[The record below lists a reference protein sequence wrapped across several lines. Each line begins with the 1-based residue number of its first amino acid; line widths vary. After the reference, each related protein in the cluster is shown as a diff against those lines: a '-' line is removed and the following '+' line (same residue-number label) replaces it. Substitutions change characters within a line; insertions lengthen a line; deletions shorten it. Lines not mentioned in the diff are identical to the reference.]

1 MQLAVLV
8 IYLAALITPWLFVQ
22 HQHRTAYIMA
32 LVPAALTI
40 WFATHIPM
48 IAGGEVFIQEYQWI
62 PGLDISLTMV
72 LDGLSLMFALLIC
85 GIGTLIVL
93 YAGAYL
99 KGNPA
104 QNRFLV
110 ILLAFMGSMLGLVL
124 ADNLITLFVFWEL
137 TSITSYMLIGFNHQ
151 SAEARKAALQGL
163 IVTVAGGL
171 ALLCGL
177 VMLASMAGSYSIQE
191 ILNTPETLTE
201 HPLFVGMLI
210 CLLLGAFTKS
220 AQFPFHF
227 WLPNAMA
234 APTPVSAY
242 LHSAT
247 MVKAG
252 IYLLARLQPELG
264 ESGLW
269 TVLLSSFGAM
279 TMLTGAFMAVRSTD
293 LKKLLAYSTIMAL
306 GTLTLLIGIGTETAM
321 IAFAA
326 YLLAHSLYKGALF
339 MLAGIVDH
347 EAGSRDV
354 TLLGGL
360 RKNLPLTAI
369 LVAVAALSLAGIP
382 PLFGFVAKELL
393 LEAMLDGAF
402 HSFIFVF
409 VMVASIFV
417 VTVASVIALR
427 PFFGAFKAPKAEKD
441 IHEPPKAMLAGPIVL
456 VLLSLVAGVIPGTVG
471 NWVTLPASN
480 AVAGNVVDGYLALWH
495 GLNLPLL
502 LSGISITLGLLLFK
516 YWDTFRN
523 RLKVLDPIIAR
534 GPERGYFWFM
544 DAIVWVAEWQTHI
557 LQNGSMRNYLR
568 TIVLVFVGLTGY
580 TLISRYQ
587 LHWNWDVD
595 LYFHEF
601 ITVGILVAAAIAAC
615 VTRSRL
621 GSVAAM
627 GAVGFSVALIFILF
641 SAPDL
646 GITQILVETLTVILL
661 VLVLFRLPGFSNVST
676 TRERI
681 RDAVVALLV
690 GVLIMFLI
698 MITIDVQLF
707 EPISGY
713 MIENSYTLAHGR
725 NIVNV
730 ILVDYRALDTLGEIF
745 VLALAAMGVYAMIK
759 FNPATSPG
767 ANHYAGTLILEEKK
781 LAEKD
786 IIHSLEEI
794 HQKMLED
801 QNIISVGAMN
811 NRNSDEDG
819 DEEQETLASSYDE
832 DRDHDDSQAAKRLE
846 DDERGKKDAAQSDE
860 EGKKS

>member
-32 LVPAALTI
+32 LVPAVLTI
-40 WFATHIPM
+40 WFATHIPLV
-48 IAGGEVFIQEYQWI
+48 AGGEVLIHEYQWI

-177 VMLASMAGSYSIQE
+177 VMLASIAGSYSIQE
-191 ILNTPETLTE
+191 ILGSSEALTE

-269 TVLLSSFGAM
+269 TILLSSFGAM

-393 LEAMLDGAF
+393 LESMLGGAF
-402 HSFIFVF
+402 HSFIYVF

-427 PFFGAFKAPKAEKD
+427 PFFGTFKAPKEKEK
-441 IHEPPKAMLAGPIVL
+441 IHEPPIAMLAGPVVL
-456 VLLSLVAGVIPGTVG
+456 VFLSLVAGIIPGTVG
-471 NWVTLPASN
+471 SWVTLPAST
-480 AVAGNVVDGYLALWH
+480 AVAGGVVEGYLALWH

-502 LSGISITLGLLLFK
+502 LSGISIAVGLVLFK
-516 YWDTFRN
+516 YWDAFRS
-523 RLKVLDPIIAR
+523 RLQVLDPIIAR

-544 DAIVWVAEWQTHI
+544 DAIVWVAEWQTRI

-580 TLISRYQ
+580 TLLTRYQ
-587 LHWNWDVD
+587 LHWNWDVN
-595 LYFHEF
+595 LYFHELV
-601 ITVGILVAAAIAAC
+601 TVGILVAAAIAAC
-615 VTRSRL
+615 ITHSRL

-661 VLVLFRLPGFSNVST
+661 VLVLFRLPSFSNIST

-681 RDAVVALLV
+681 RDAIVALLV

-767 ANHYAGTLILEEKK
+767 SNHYAGTLILGEKK

-801 QNIISVGAMN
+801 QNIISAGAMKD
-811 NRNSDEDG
+811 RNDNDDDDED
-819 DEEQETLASSYDE
+819 DSPNSSYDE
-832 DRDHDDSQAAKRLE
+832 DRDHDDSQAAKRKAEEHDDDAENE
-846 DDERGKKDAAQSDE
+846 DK